1 MPRKDLEKMVS
12 RFDSSSEIL
21 SGLKDD
27 ILWLMILIYSFKVRA
42 RLEGLGQWSRE
53 HMSIEFML
61 LDSAVR
67 DIVMR
72 LTALDDDSKNN
83 RSFQTLLSALN
94 RENLL
99 EQKRSRALK
108 EKVKKYRDAVN
119 KLKVEHRNRYISH
132 VNTDA
137 SVVPRVIDRPVRFHE
152 VASLAVNLMDD
163 LAGTT
168 LQYHFKMGSNESINL
183 RNALQAE

>member
-1 MPRKDLEKMVS
+1 MVS
-12 RFDSSSEIL
+12 RFDSSSDIL
-21 SGLKDD
+21 SGLEDD
-27 ILWLMILIYSFKVRA
+27 VLWLMILIYSFKVRS
-42 RLEGLGQWSRE
+42 RLEGFGQWSRK

-61 LDSAVR
+61 LDSAAR

-83 RSFQTLLSALN
+83 RSFQTLLRALN

-99 EQKRSRALK
+99 EQKRSKALK
-108 EKVKKYRDAVN
+108 EKVRKYRDAVGQ
-119 KLKVEHRNRYISH
+119 LKVEHRNHYISH

-137 SVVPRVIDRPVRFHE
+137 SVLPRVIDRPVGFDE

-163 LAGTT
+163 FAGRT
-168 LQYHFKMGSNESINL
+168 LQYHFKMGSDGSINL
-183 RNALQAE
+183 RDALQAE

>member
-1 MPRKDLEKMVS
+1 MANK
-12 RFDSSSEIL
+12 FYSSSDIL

-27 ILWLMILIYSFKVRA
+27 ILWLMILIYSLKKRA
-42 RLEGLGQWSRE
+42 RLERIEQWSRE
-53 HMSIEFML
+53 HMCIEFIL

-83 RSFQTLLSALN
+83 RSFPTLLSALN

-99 EQKRSRALK
+99 EEERSKALK
-108 EKVKKYRDAVN
+108 EQVKQYRKAVN
-119 KLKVEHRNRYISH
+119 NLKTGHRNHYMSH

-137 SVVPRVIDRPVRFHE
+137 SVVPRVIDLPVNFDA
-152 VASLAVNLMDD
+152 VASLAVNITDD
-163 LAGTT
+163 LAGEK
-168 LQYHFKMGSNESINL
+168 LHYYFKMGNHESINL
-183 RNALQAE
+183 REALQAE

>member
-1 MPRKDLEKMVS
+1 
-12 RFDSSSEIL
+12 
-21 SGLKDD
+21 
-27 ILWLMILIYSFKVRA
+27 MILIYSFKVRA

-53 HMSIEFML
+53 HMCIEFML

-72 LTALDDDSKNN
+72 LTALDDDTKNN
-83 RSFQTLLSALN
+83 RSFQTLLSALS

-99 EQKRSRALK
+99 DSKRSKALK
-108 EKVKKYRDAVN
+108 EKVKKYRHAVN
-119 KLKVEHRNRYISH
+119 ELKVEHRNHYISH

-137 SVVPRVIDRPVRFHE
+137 SVLPRVTDRPVKFDE

-163 LAGTT
+163 LAGRT
-168 LQYHFKMGSNESINL
+168 LQYHFKMGSHESINL
-183 RNALQAE
+183 REALQAE

>member
-1 MPRKDLEKMVS
+1 MPGKDLENMVS
-12 RFDSSSEIL
+12 RFDSPSEIM

-27 ILWLMILIYSFKVRA
+27 VLWLMILIYSFKVRA

-99 EQKRSRALK
+99 EQNRSRALK
-108 EKVKKYRDAVN
+108 
-119 KLKVEHRNRYISH
+119 
-132 VNTDA
+132 
-137 SVVPRVIDRPVRFHE
+137 
-152 VASLAVNLMDD
+152 
-163 LAGTT
+163 
-168 LQYHFKMGSNESINL
+168 
-183 RNALQAE
+183 

>member
-1 MPRKDLEKMVS
+1 MAS
-12 RFDSSSEIL
+12 RFDSSSDIL

-27 ILWLMILIYSFKVRA
+27 ILWLLILIYSFKVRA

-72 LTALDDDSKNN
+72 LTALDDDLKNN
-83 RSFQTLLSALN
+83 RSFQTLLKALN

-99 EQKRSRALK
+99 EQKRSKALN

-119 KLKVEHRNRYISH
+119 KLKVEHRNQYISH

-137 SVVPRVIDRPVRFHE
+137 SVLPRVIDRPVRFYE
-152 VASLAVNLMDD
+152 AASLAVNLMDD
-163 LAGTT
+163 LAGRT
-168 LQYHFKMGSNESINL
+168 LQYHFKMGSNESIDL
-183 RNALQAE
+183 RDALQAE

>member
-1 MPRKDLEKMVS
+1 MASK
-12 RFDSSSEIL
+12 FDSSSDIL

-53 HMSIEFML
+53 HMCIEFML

-83 RSFQTLLSALN
+83 RSFQTLLSALS

-99 EQKRSRALK
+99 DLKRSRALK
-108 EKVKKYRDAVN
+108 VKVKGYRDAVN
-119 KLKVEHRNRYISH
+119 ELKIGHRNHYMSH

-137 SVVPRVIDRPVRFHE
+137 SVVPRVIDRPIKFNA

-163 LAGTT
+163 LAGRT
-168 LQYHFKMGSNESINL
+168 LQYHFKMGNNESINL
-183 RNALQAE
+183 REALQAE